1 MELLPKFDCG
11 LCGNPVCMALAR
23 NILSKVQKPE
33 DCVFLSQDY
42 LRKIKDIIPEKEI
55 ERKHPHPNVDKDIIE
70 IHPCT
75 EDGKVT
81 LETQLKSKI
90 PSIDFY
96 SDFFDQIQ
104 MCTSLSEVSM
114 FSKINCS
121 PKMGYALVEIG
132 GKRTHIFKTGKI
144 IMRRADNKEDAL
156 STFSKISSVL
166 LPSRICS
173 CGNMLTDCLGGG
185 CGACQE
191 NVCSDLFDILEIKD
205 GEKAT
210 CITMLDLLKDMDINS
225 HGNLKDN
232 FNVLNDMVNEI
243 REIHNEERMKEEEY
257 RLGKKEKIDEMAFSV
272 QKNCVKTILENGEGI
287 ETIIALSQY
296 GLVRNLIRVRDGFLN
311 FDLKGE
317 MKSYEQAAK
326 LFFEAYDAFER
337 KDKDGSQEVG
347 IKYREFI
354 ASSNTNPS
362 FAQVAKIATNGFYI
376 SRILGIPV
384 PDIIGVKR

>member
-1 MELLPKFDCG
+1 MG
-11 LCGNPVCMALAR
+11 LAR

-33 DCVFLSQDY
+33 ECIFLSPEN
-42 LRKIKDIIPEKEI
+42 LMKIKDMIPEKEV
-55 ERKHPHPNVDKDIIE
+55 ERKHPHPNVGKDIIE

-75 EDGKVT
+75 ENGKVT

-90 PSIDFY
+90 PGKDLY

-104 MCTSLSEVSM
+104 MCANLSEVAM
-114 FSKINCS
+114 FTKMNCS

-166 LPSRICS
+166 LPARICS
-173 CGNMLTDCLGGG
+173 CGNMLADCLGGG

-191 NVCSDLFDILEIKD
+191 NVCSDLFDILGMGDLDKVP
-205 GEKAT
+205 
-210 CITMLDLLKDMDINS
+210 CITIKNVLMDMDTITQEK
-225 HGNLKDN
+225 LKDN
-232 FNVLNDMVNEI
+232 FNLLKGIVSEI
-243 REIHNEERMKEEEY
+243 REIHKKKGTKDREDKQSI
-257 RLGKKEKIDEMAFSV
+257 KEKIDEMAFKI
-272 QKNCVKTILENGEGI
+272 QKNCLEIMLENTEGI
-287 ETIIALSQY
+287 DTIIALTQY
-296 GLVRNLIRVRDGFLN
+296 GLVRNLIRARDGFLEL
-311 FDLKGE
+311 DLKGE
-317 MKSYEQAAK
+317 MKIYDQAAE

-337 KDKDGSQEVG
+337 KDKSDSQAME
-347 IKYREFI
+347 KRYREII
-354 ASSNTNPS
+354 ASSNRNPT

-384 PDIIGVKR
+384 PDVHRGKKI